1 MGFLEWQLNYGDGRT
16 AIFKRYTKLEVKTLQ
31 DKEYRILI
39 INPGSTSTKIGIFDN
54 EISVFEKTIRHEAEI
69 INTFTN
75 IIDQYEFRKTVIL
88 ETLDNEG
95 INISK
100 LSAVCGRGG
109 LLRPIEGGTYVV
121 NDIMVKDLRA
131 GYSGQH
137 ASNLGGIIAY
147 EIASGLNIPSFI
159 VDPVVVDELELIA
172 RISGFSLIERKS
184 IFHAL
189 NQKAVAR
196 RVAKE
201 LGEKYN
207 DLNLIVTHMGG
218 GITVGVHKQG
228 RVVDVNNGLHGD
240 GPFSPERAGT
250 VPAGDLVSLCFSGEY
265 FREEIMRKLVGQG
278 GLVGYLGTNDAVEV
292 ERRIK
297 TGDEEARLI
306 YDAMAYQVAKEIGS
320 ASAVLS
326 GKVDA
331 IILTGGLA
339 YGKNFVKSITDR
351 INWIAD
357 VIVHPGE
364 NELQALAEGA
374 LRVLR
379 GEEEVKEY
387 PGNFK
392 TVKI

>member
-1 MGFLEWQLNYGDGRT
+1 M
-16 AIFKRYTKLEVKTLQ
+16 Q
-31 DKEYRILI
+31 DQKYRILI

-54 EISVFEKTIRHEAEI
+54 EIPIFEKTIRHEAEM
-69 INTFTN
+69 INSYSY
-75 IIDQYEFRKTVIL
+75 IIDQYEFRKNTIL

-109 LLRPIEGGTYVV
+109 LLRPIKGGTYAV
-121 NDIMVKDLRA
+121 NETMLTDLRS
-131 GYSGQH
+131 GLSGQH
-137 ASNLGGIIAY
+137 ASNLGGIIAF

-159 VDPVVVDELELIA
+159 VDPVVVDELDPIA

-196 RVAKE
+196 RVAKG
-201 LGEKYN
+201 LGRKYRE
-207 DLNLIVTHMGG
+207 LNLIVTHMGG

-228 RVVDVNNGLHGD
+228 KVVDVNNGLHGD

-250 VPAGDLVSLCFSGEY
+250 VPAGDLIDLCFSGEHY
-265 FREEIMRKLVGQG
+265 REEIMKMLVGQG
-278 GLVGYLGTNDAVEV
+278 GLVAYLGTNDAIDVEK
-292 ERRIK
+292 RIEE
-297 TGDEEARLI
+297 GDENAKLI
-306 YDAMAYQVAKEIGS
+306 YDAMAYQVAKEIGA

-339 YGKNFVKSITDR
+339 YGKGFVKSITDR

-379 GEEEVKEY
+379 GEEEVKVY
-387 PGNFK
+387 PESFQ
-392 TVKI
+392 TTKI

>member
-1 MGFLEWQLNYGDGRT
+1 VL
-16 AIFKRYTKLEVKTLQ
+16 

-39 INPGSTSTKIGIFDN
+39 INPGSTSTKIGVFDN
-54 EISVFEKTIRHEAEI
+54 EVSIFEKTIRHDIEEI
-69 INTFTN
+69 NSYTN
-75 IIDQYEFRKTVIL
+75 IIDQYEFRKNTIL
-88 ETLDNEG
+88 ETLDKEG

-109 LLRPIEGGTYVV
+109 LLRPIEGGTYAV
-121 NDIMVKDLRA
+121 NDRMLEDLRA
-131 GYSGQH
+131 GFSGQH

-159 VDPVVVDELELIA
+159 VDPVVVDELDQIA

-196 RVAKE
+196 RVAKD
-201 LGEKYN
+201 LGKKYT

-218 GITVGVHKQG
+218 GITVGIHKQG

-250 VPAGDLVSLCFSGEY
+250 VPAGDLVALCFSGEHY
-265 FREEIMRKLVGQG
+265 REEIMKKLVGQG
-278 GLVGYLGTNDAVEV
+278 GLVGYLGTNDAIKVEQ
-292 ERRIK
+292 RIEA
-297 TGDEEARLI
+297 GDQEAKLV
-306 YDAMAYQVAKEIGS
+306 YDAMAYQVAKEIGA

-339 YGKNFVKSITDR
+339 YGKGFVKSITDR

-357 VIVHPGE
+357 VIVQPGE

-379 GEEEVKEY
+379 GEEEVKTY
-387 PGNFK
+387 PGNFS
-392 TVKI
+392 TAKI

>member
-1 MGFLEWQLNYGDGRT
+1 MS
-16 AIFKRYTKLEVKTLQ
+16 KLEVTTVL
-31 DKEYRILI
+31 DNEYRILI
-39 INPGSTSTKIGIFDN
+39 INPGSTSTKIGVFDN
-54 EISVFEKTIRHEAEI
+54 EVSIFEKTIRHDTEV

-75 IIDQYEFRKTVIL
+75 IIDQYEFRKNTIL
-88 ETLDNEG
+88 ETLDKEG

-109 LLRPIEGGTYVV
+109 LLRPIEGGTYAV
-121 NDIMVKDLRA
+121 NEMMLEDLRS
-131 GYSGQH
+131 GFSGQH

-159 VDPVVVDELELIA
+159 VDPVVVDELDPIA

-196 RVAKE
+196 RVAKD
-201 LGEKYN
+201 LGKKYT

-218 GITVGVHKQG
+218 GITVGIHKKG

-250 VPAGDLVSLCFSGEY
+250 VPAGDLVALCFSGEHY
-265 FREEIMRKLVGQG
+265 REEIMKRLVGQG
-278 GLVGYLGTNDAVEV
+278 GLVGYLGTNDAVKV
-292 ERRIK
+292 EQRIEA
-297 TGDEEARLI
+297 GDQEAKLV
-306 YDAMAYQVAKEIGS
+306 YDAMAYQVAKEIGA

-339 YGKNFVKSITDR
+339 YGKGFVKSITDR

-357 VIVHPGE
+357 VIVQPGE

-379 GEEEVKEY
+379 GEEDVKTY
-387 PGNFK
+387 PGNFS
-392 TVKI
+392 TAKI

>member
-1 MGFLEWQLNYGDGRT
+1 MS
-16 AIFKRYTKLEVKTLQ
+16 KLEVTTVL

-39 INPGSTSTKIGIFDN
+39 INPGSTSTKIGVFDN
-54 EISVFEKTIRHEAEI
+54 EVSIFEKTIRHDTEV

-75 IIDQYEFRKTVIL
+75 IIDQYEFRKNTIL
-88 ETLDNEG
+88 ETLDKEG

-109 LLRPIEGGTYVV
+109 LLRPIEGGTFAV
-121 NDIMVKDLRA
+121 NEMMLDDLRS
-131 GYSGQH
+131 GFSGQH

-159 VDPVVVDELELIA
+159 VDPVVVDELDPIA

-196 RVAKE
+196 RVAKD
-201 LGEKYN
+201 LGKKYT

-218 GITVGVHKQG
+218 GITVGIHKKG

-250 VPAGDLVSLCFSGEY
+250 VPAGDLVALCFSGEHY
-265 FREEIMRKLVGQG
+265 REEIMKRLVGQG
-278 GLVGYLGTNDAVEV
+278 GLVGYLGTNDAVKV
-292 ERRIK
+292 EQRIEA
-297 TGDEEARLI
+297 GDQGAKLV
-306 YDAMAYQVAKEIGS
+306 YDAMAYQVAKEIGA

-339 YGKNFVKSITDR
+339 YGKGFVKSITDR

-357 VIVHPGE
+357 VIVQPGE

-379 GEEEVKEY
+379 GEEDVKTY
-387 PGNFK
+387 PGNFS
-392 TVKI
+392 TAKI

>member
-1 MGFLEWQLNYGDGRT
+1 MGNSASFPLIDDNVRKWRSNTLPD
-16 AIFKRYTKLEVKTLQ
+16 TK
-31 DKEYRILI
+31 YRMLV
-39 INPGSTSTKIGIFDN
+39 INPGSTSTKIGVFDN
-54 EISVFEKTIRHEAEI
+54 EISILEKTIRHDSEI
-69 INTFTN
+69 INSFAT
-75 IIDQYEFRKTVIL
+75 IIDQYEFRKNTIL

-109 LLRPIEGGTYVV
+109 LLRPIEGGTYAV
-121 NDIMVKDLRA
+121 NETMLDDLRSGFA
-131 GYSGQH
+131 GQH

-159 VDPVVVDELELIA
+159 VDPVVVDELEPLA
-172 RISGFSLIERKS
+172 RVSGFSLIERKS

-201 LGEKYN
+201 LGKKYT

-228 RVVDVNNGLHGD
+228 KVIDVNNGLHGD

-250 VPAGDLVSLCFSGEY
+250 VPVGDLVALCYSGQY
-265 FREEIMRKLVGQG
+265 YREEIMKKLVGQG

-292 ERRIK
+292 EKRIER
-297 TGDEEARLI
+297 GDDQAALI
-306 YDAMAYQVAKEIGS
+306 YEAMAYQVAKEIGA
-320 ASAVLS
+320 ASAVLA

-331 IILTGGLA
+331 IVLTGGLA
-339 YGKNFVKSITDR
+339 YGKGFVKSITDR

-357 VIVHPGE
+357 TIVHPGE

-379 GEEEVKEY
+379 EEEAVKEY
-387 PGNFK
+387 PGTFK
-392 TVKI
+392 TAKI